1 MRVAESLQSTGDGAL
16 TRFWATRRSGD
27 LWELSVAF
35 RQYFVSKRT
44 HCSLDIFL
52 QRHFT
57 TQSFMYCFTY
67 FLAVIFPAATVSL
80 HEAEGCDV
88 TRKRFP
94 WRLIKLYRASR
105 EADPRT

>member
-1 MRVAESLQSTGDGAL
+1 
-16 TRFWATRRSGD
+16 
-27 LWELSVAF
+27 
-35 RQYFVSKRT
+35 
-44 HCSLDIFL
+44 
-52 QRHFT
+52 
-57 TQSFMYCFTY
+57 MYCFTY